1 MEHPMTDRRRSI
13 RTEQENKVVIEFISA
28 GQDPPGIEETCAL
41 TSDISVGGAK
51 IITNRLFPVG
61 TLIKIHMTL
70 SRSRQTLHL
79 DGRVKWV
86 KCLYDEDLFEMGVE
100 FIHDLPETALAL
112 IRHMFESEKRIPAEM
127 RVESSRP

>member
-1 MEHPMTDRRRSI
+1 MTDRRRSI

-28 GQDPPGIEETCAL
+28 GQGPLGKEETCAL
-41 TSDISVGGAK
+41 TGDISVGGAK

-112 IRHMFESEKRIPAEM
+112 IRHMFESQKRIPAEM
-127 RVESSRP
+127 RVGDLRP